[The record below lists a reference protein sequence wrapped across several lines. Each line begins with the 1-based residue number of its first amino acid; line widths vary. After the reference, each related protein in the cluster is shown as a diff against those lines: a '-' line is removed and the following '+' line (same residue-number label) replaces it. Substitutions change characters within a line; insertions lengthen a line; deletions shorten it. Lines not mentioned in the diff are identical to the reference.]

1 MMRRYMIYSAVIVAM
16 AASIAVA
23 GFIGPLLI
31 GIGLE
36 CAAKRLRPKFKS

>member
-1 MMRRYMIYSAVIVAM
+1 MRKLIIYIAVCVVM
-16 AASIAVA
+16 LASIVVA

-36 CAAKRLRPKFKS
+36 CAAKRLRPKFKC